1 MAKKKVLVLN
11 GSFCESPIIQKAKE
25 MGMYVITT
33 GNAPDLV
40 GHQYADEYIPADYSD
55 KEKVLQ
61 IVRDNDIEGVISCA
75 NDFGVLTAAYVAEQM
90 GWPGHDK
97 YETAKLL
104 HHKNLFKQ
112 YVYEH
117 NIPAPHSYCPA
128 DKEDAL
134 NYIKEIEYP
143 IIVKANDLTGGKGI
157 RRANS
162 YEEAVEAV
170 NYSYEKSRDKHI
182 VIEPFIIGS
191 QHTYD
196 SFVINKKVACAT
208 SCNCY
213 SPINPYLIQSEVL
226 PADYIE
232 DLEPQ
237 LKEIVENMAEDLD
250 LVDGILALQY
260 IVRDGKPYIIEMMR
274 RSFGNQF
281 LTLTDKITG
290 FPWEEAYIKAALGES
305 LDKLNII
312 EPEYKYCGH
321 HGIMAPHDGKILKYE
336 IPEEIQSHLFMK
348 IDMLDDTH
356 RMINDHLNQRI
367 AYIYYHYDSKE
378 EMVNAVKN
386 FNRDIKVTFD
396 E

>member
-157 RRANS
+157 RRANT

-170 NYSYEKSRDKHI
+170 NYSYDKSRDKHI

-305 LDKLNII
+305 LDNLNII
-312 EPEYKYCGH
+312 KPEYKYCGH

-356 RMINDHLNQRI
+356 RMINDHLNQRS

>member
-143 IIVKANDLTGGKGI
+143 IIVKARVFAVQTPMKRQL
-157 RRANS
+157 RR
-162 YEEAVEAV
+162 
-170 NYSYEKSRDKHI
+170 
-182 VIEPFIIGS
+182 
-191 QHTYD
+191 
-196 SFVINKKVACAT
+196 
-208 SCNCY
+208 
-213 SPINPYLIQSEVL
+213 
-226 PADYIE
+226 
-232 DLEPQ
+232 
-237 LKEIVENMAEDLD
+237 
-250 LVDGILALQY
+250 
-260 IVRDGKPYIIEMMR
+260 
-274 RSFGNQF
+274 
-281 LTLTDKITG
+281 
-290 FPWEEAYIKAALGES
+290 
-305 LDKLNII
+305 
-312 EPEYKYCGH
+312 
-321 HGIMAPHDGKILKYE
+321 
-336 IPEEIQSHLFMK
+336 
-348 IDMLDDTH
+348 
-356 RMINDHLNQRI
+356 
-367 AYIYYHYDSKE
+367 
-378 EMVNAVKN
+378 
-386 FNRDIKVTFD
+386 
-396 E
+396 

>member
-1 MAKKKVLVLN
+1 M
-11 GSFCESPIIQKAKE
+11 
-25 MGMYVITT
+25 
-33 GNAPDLV
+33 
-40 GHQYADEYIPADYSD
+40 
-55 KEKVLQ
+55 
-61 IVRDNDIEGVISCA
+61 
-75 NDFGVLTAAYVAEQM
+75 
-90 GWPGHDK
+90 
-97 YETAKLL
+97 
-104 HHKNLFKQ
+104 
-112 YVYEH
+112 
-117 NIPAPHSYCPA
+117 
-128 DKEDAL
+128 
-134 NYIKEIEYP
+134 
-143 IIVKANDLTGGKGI
+143 
-157 RRANS
+157 
-162 YEEAVEAV
+162 
-170 NYSYEKSRDKHI
+170 
-182 VIEPFIIGS
+182 
-191 QHTYD
+191 
-196 SFVINKKVACAT
+196 INKKVACAT

-213 SPINPYLIQSEVL
+213 SPIYPYLIQSEVL

-305 LDKLNII
+305 LDNLNII
-312 EPEYKYCGH
+312 KPEYKYCGH